1 MKLKK
6 QHKEILKSVIKSNG
20 VLRTKLIPVEE
31 RDKLFNP
38 LLELYMAKIIQF
50 SKKSELEVEGPYK
63 QPRYRCFEVKPWPK
77 VKLDDLKKAVRKG
90 VYA

>member
-20 VLRTKLIPVEE
+20 VLRTKLIPVDQ
-31 RDKLFNP
+31 RDNLFDP

-50 SKKSELEVEGPYK
+50 SKRSELEVEGPHK
-63 QPRYRCFEVKPWPK
+63 EPRYRCFEVKPWPK

-90 VYA
+90 EYA

>member
-6 QHKEILKSVIKSNG
+6 SHKEILKSVIKSNG
-20 VLRTKLIPVEE
+20 VMRTKLIPVED
-31 RDKLFNP
+31 RDKIFDS

-50 SKKSELEVEGPYK
+50 SKRSELEFEGPYK
-63 QPRYRCFEVKPWPK
+63 QPRYKCFEVKPWPN

-90 VYA
+90 EYA